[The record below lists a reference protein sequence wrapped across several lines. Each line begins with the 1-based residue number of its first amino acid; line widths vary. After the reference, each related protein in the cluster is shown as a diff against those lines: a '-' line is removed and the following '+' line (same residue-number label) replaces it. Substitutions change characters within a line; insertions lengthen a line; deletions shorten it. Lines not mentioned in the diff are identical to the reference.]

1 MSEVQYEPMG
11 VRRKVPFERMEE
23 ILKKWSQLSREMWLV
38 TQLKKRAASQVFDG
52 ATSQDDRKARV
63 REVIS
68 QFNLSSIPCGQRQGK
83 RTTFSEVFELI
94 FGEPL

>member
-1 MSEVQYEPMG
+1 MIEYEPMSE
-11 VRRKVPFERMEE
+11 RRRVPFERMEE

-38 TQLKKRAASQVFDG
+38 TQLKKKAASQVFDG
-52 ATSQDDRKARV
+52 ATTQDDRKARV

-68 QFNLSSIPCGQRQGK
+68 KFNLSAIPCGQRNGK
-83 RTTFSEVFELI
+83 RATFSEVFELI